1 MMDTMSHSTSPVRT
15 ATPRLLDWTVAILG
29 IWLIGAVH
37 LDAWAHHRVALET
50 FFTPWH
56 GVLCAGFLA
65 ALLVGTAI
73 RGRRRGEE
81 HPAGRDRGVAPQL
94 RPDPARSGAG
104 PFGRSPSVAARF
116 D

>member
-73 RGRRRGEE
+73 RRRRRGEE
-81 HPAGRDRGVAPQL
+81 HLLAGIAGWLLSYVLIPPAVAQV
-94 RPDPARSGAG
+94 RSGEAL
-104 PFGRSPSVAARF
+104 R
-116 D
+116 